1 MGAAGDLSFRIA
13 LLAGGCA
20 GTTVDVALF
29 PVDTIKTRCQ
39 TTEGFFAAGGF
50 RGIYRGL
57 TAAAVGSAP
66 GAALFFS
73 TYETVKPRI
82 KSQMGD
88 RPVAVQACAASAGE
102 IMSSLVSVP
111 TEVVKQRMQ
120 AGHFGSLREAAHS
133 IMTKEG
139 PKGFYTGY
147 RTMLLREIPFALI
160 QFPLWEGMKQEVG
173 DWQGQ
178 PASPWQGAVCG
189 SLAGSLSA
197 AVTNPLDMVKT
208 RQMLGQSSGGF
219 TTTMSQVCGEEGAP
233 ALFRGVGPRTFWMGL
248 GGFIFFGAY
257 EKFSSLYASFV
268 EARCFE

>member
-1 MGAAGDLSFRIA
+1 MAAAGDLSFTIA

-29 PVDTIKTRCQ
+29 PIDTIKTRCQ

-57 TAAAVGSAP
+57 TAAAAGSAP
-66 GAALFFS
+66 VAALFFS

-82 KSQMGD
+82 KSQIGD

-120 AGHFGSLREAAHS
+120 AGHFGSLREAACS
-133 IMTKEG
+133 IMTKEDHVKPGGVPTELVKQRMQAGHFGSLREAAYSIMTKDG
-139 PKGFYTGY
+139 PMGFYTGY

-160 QFPLWEGMKQEVG
+160 QFPLWEQMKQ
-173 DWQGQ
+173 
-178 PASPWQGAVCG
+178 
-189 SLAGSLSA
+189 
-197 AVTNPLDMVKT
+197 
-208 RQMLGQSSGGF
+208 
-219 TTTMSQVCGEEGAP
+219 
-233 ALFRGVGPRTFWMGL
+233 
-248 GGFIFFGAY
+248 
-257 EKFSSLYASFV
+257 
-268 EARCFE
+268 

>member
-1 MGAAGDLSFRIA
+1 
-13 LLAGGCA
+13 
-20 GTTVDVALF
+20 
-29 PVDTIKTRCQ
+29 
-39 TTEGFFAAGGF
+39 
-50 RGIYRGL
+50 
-57 TAAAVGSAP
+57 
-66 GAALFFS
+66 
-73 TYETVKPRI
+73 
-82 KSQMGD
+82 
-88 RPVAVQACAASAGE
+88 
-102 IMSSLVSVP
+102 MSSLVSVP

-120 AGHFGSLREAAHS
+120 AGHFSSLREAAHS

-208 RQMLGQSSGGF
+208 RQMLGQSSGSF
-219 TTTMSQVCGEEGAP
+219 ATTMSQVYSEGGAT
-233 ALFRGVGPRTFWMGL
+233 ALFRGVSPRTFWMGL